1 MPTKTQP
8 YQIYLP
14 CLALLTLLLGWYLV
28 CRWKVFPDYALPSP
42 QLAFAALVEEAN
54 AGRLRRDVVASLFR
68 VACGLALAVVSGV
81 PLGLWLGLRPRPRAA
96 LMPLINFFRN
106 LSPLAWIPFAIL
118 WFQIGDKPA
127 VFLIFLSAFFP
138 LTLATSAAVASIP
151 AVYFRVAR
159 DYGFT
164 PRETLLRVAL
174 PAILPQTIS
183 ALRVTA
189 GVAWVVLV
197 AAEMVGCQDGLGYGI
212 YDARNGQRIDTVV
225 GYMLI
230 IGLIGVAI
238 DLLVM
243 RLTRLPEV
251 RWGYER

>member
-1 MPTKTQP
+1 M
-8 YQIYLP
+8 
-14 CLALLTLLLGWYLV
+14 
-28 CRWKVFPDYALPSP
+28 
-42 QLAFAALVEEAN
+42 
-54 AGRLRRDVVASLFR
+54 
-68 VACGLALAVVSGV
+68 
-81 PLGLWLGLRPRPRAA
+81 
-96 LMPLINFFRN
+96 
-106 LSPLAWIPFAIL
+106 
-118 WFQIGDKPA
+118 
-127 VFLIFLSAFFP
+127 
-138 LTLATSAAVASIP
+138 
-151 AVYFRVAR
+151 YFRVAR
-159 DYGFT
+159 DYGLT
-164 PRETLLRVAL
+164 PGEALLKVAL
-174 PAILPQTIS
+174 PAILPQIIS

-230 IGLIGVAI
+230 IGVIGVGI